1 MIFDLTLPEVARL
14 DRMAERSTTSCGPS
28 KTMVWRH
35 WGDGPATVML
45 HGGSGGW
52 THWIRN
58 IDVLSRTYSLWIP
71 DLPGC
76 GESDLPHKALDA
88 NSIFEHVATG
98 IAQIAQ
104 GKPIDLVGFS
114 FGALVAGFIAAHHPE
129 LVNRL
134 VLIAPPLLGRR
145 MRQPALQSLSRPLT
159 PDKHETAVRFN
170 LQAMMLHHPSSID
183 DVAVA
188 THAANVA
195 NDRLRRRR
203 IAYTDVMSRLKPL
216 WRCPVYL
223 ICGREDVMAKP
234 EIEQLAGLLG
244 ECDLRKVCV
253 IDDAGHWVQYER
265 PDAFHDAL
273 NSCLQS
279 S

>member
-1 MIFDLTLPEVARL
+1 MQSLPEVARL
-14 DRMAERSTTSCGPS
+14 DSLAARSRTPCGPS
-28 KTMVWRH
+28 ETMVWRR
-35 WGDGPATVML
+35 WGEGPDTVML

-58 IDVLSRTYSLWIP
+58 IDVLSRKYSLWIP
-71 DLPGC
+71 DMPGC
-76 GESDLPHKALDA
+76 GESDLPPKALDA

-114 FGALVAGFIAAHHPE
+114 FGSLVAGFIAAHHPE

-159 PDKHETAVRFN
+159 PDEHETAVRFN
-170 LQAMMLHHPSSID
+170 LQAMMLHHASSID
-183 DVAVA
+183 DMAVA

-234 EIEQLAGLLG
+234 EVEQLAGLLG
-244 ECDLRKVCV
+244 ECDLRGVRI

-265 PDAFHDAL
+265 PDAFHEAL
-273 NSCLQS
+273 ESCLRYS
-279 S
+279 

>member
-1 MIFDLTLPEVARL
+1 M
-14 DRMAERSTTSCGPS
+14 
-28 KTMVWRH
+28 
-35 WGDGPATVML
+35 
-45 HGGSGGW
+45 
-52 THWIRN
+52 
-58 IDVLSRTYSLWIP
+58 
-71 DLPGC
+71 
-76 GESDLPHKALDA
+76 DA

-98 IAQIAQ
+98 VAQIVR

-114 FGALVAGFIAAHHPE
+114 FGSLVAGFIAAHHPE

-159 PDKHETAVRFN
+159 PEDHETAVRFN
-170 LQAMMLHHPSSID
+170 LQAMMLHHASSID

-234 EIEQLAGLLG
+234 EVGHLAGLLG
-244 ECDLRKVCV
+244 GCDLRGVRI
-253 IDDAGHWVQYER
+253 IDGAGHWVQYER
-265 PDAFHDAL
+265 PDAFHEAVE
-273 NSCLQS
+273 SCLRYL
-279 S
+279 